1 MPQLASTYRAVPK
14 DVPTPQWFLDHDF
27 HLSFLHLPGNEIAGY
42 GQTSQRQYIG
52 WLLLQPSPEL
62 RNVLEWRFRDAP
74 PASHAWAIYGESV
87 VTLTHLRTLDWDV
100 GEITDPSGQ
109 RRAYDTVSQLRATTI
124 AMSDHALD
132 IVCAPH
138 HLFLIADLVNH
149 IEQVDR
155 DRERTWLE
163 RVIANNDSHAA
174 SPIPP
179 TPPLP
184 APEWGNAADVSG
196 WGNTN
201 VDWSNTNWG
210 DVPMDEADME
220 WSSPIQP
227 SRRSP
232 PPRDSPSPTLQHL
245 RPMPDCLRSGAP
257 PLTGTRP
264 SPRSPSPTPRS
275 PSPVDENEPPFT
287 MVVDPTSPLEWPT
300 SIVRTVLGT
309 ISGGDLTDTTD
320 PDALS
325 APPAPPTPPL
335 RQPRPRTPPYP
346 TPALGPAT
354 VHYRTPLLGYAA
366 YGGALLY
373 DERLPDGWQIGP
385 DEPRHVGGHPWE
397 WRISGHLNGT
407 ALLEVQ
413 LRSYAWDERW
423 EQIPG
428 VDNAYLIGV
437 LGDNLH
443 PSGRFTETQYL
454 GFLRVMI
461 QARDPTARVTDH
473 DVWREAADNLVDAY
487 DVCNIPVSVRQY
499 RNGRAVRLYDNMSAH
514 DVHRSL
520 WGNFYDDE
528 ILDVSDY
535 GESPPP
541 TPATPAAPIE
551 DVLRS
556 RNPSPVSPPAVVH
569 DAPFDANPFR
579 PVRPAPANPSSR
591 SPSPPATSSPIAP
604 SPSRTITFIAGGYF
618 SPDNPGLRIGLWY
631 PPAPSSPLTE
641 PDLELNDRDD
651 RA

>member
-1 MPQLASTYRAVPK
+1 
-14 DVPTPQWFLDHDF
+14 
-27 HLSFLHLPGNEIAGY
+27 
-42 GQTSQRQYIG
+42 
-52 WLLLQPSPEL
+52 
-62 RNVLEWRFRDAP
+62 
-74 PASHAWAIYGESV
+74 
-87 VTLTHLRTLDWDV
+87 
-100 GEITDPSGQ
+100 
-109 RRAYDTVSQLRATTI
+109 
-124 AMSDHALD
+124 
-132 IVCAPH
+132 
-138 HLFLIADLVNH
+138 
-149 IEQVDR
+149 
-155 DRERTWLE
+155 
-163 RVIANNDSHAA
+163 
-174 SPIPP
+174 
-179 TPPLP
+179 
-184 APEWGNAADVSG
+184 
-196 WGNTN
+196 
-201 VDWSNTNWG
+201 
-210 DVPMDEADME
+210 
-220 WSSPIQP
+220 
-227 SRRSP
+227 
-232 PPRDSPSPTLQHL
+232 
-245 RPMPDCLRSGAP
+245 MPDCLRSGAP
-257 PLTGTRP
+257 PPTRTRP

-300 SIVRTVLGT
+300 STVRTVLGT

-320 PDALS
+320 PDAL
-325 APPAPPTPPL
+325 
-335 RQPRPRTPPYP
+335 PRTPPYP

-354 VHYRTPLLGYAA
+354 VHYRMPLLGYPA

-385 DEPRHVGGHPWE
+385 DEPRHVSGHPWE

-437 LGDNLH
+437 LSDNLH

-454 GFLRVMI
+454 GFLRAMI
-461 QARDPTARVTDH
+461 QARDPAARVTDH
-473 DVWREAADNLVDAY
+473 D
-487 DVCNIPVSVRQY
+487 Y

-535 GESPPP
+535 GDSPPP

-551 DVLRS
+551 DVLRARS
-556 RNPSPVSPPAVVH
+556 PSPVSPPAVVH